1 MQKGPHGQLRLAN
14 PVGCAVQVMKIA
26 TGQLDETFEKSVPAR
41 AAGGRKGGKTRAQR
55 LSSDKLSD
63 IGKKGAEKRWK

>member
-1 MQKGPHGQLRLAN
+1 MQKGPHGQLRPAN

-26 TGQLDETFEKSVPAR
+26 TGQLEEKYEKSVPAR

-55 LSSDKLSD
+55 L
-63 IGKKGAEKRWK
+63 GASAINCCYPVLISF